1 MLKPLAAILLI
12 SHAQSLLPPALL
24 DTVYHMFSGF
34 PVTPEDSVPDETRL
48 SREYD
53 FIVIGAGSGGSVLTN
68 RLTENPNWSVLL
80 IEEGKDEMFLT
91 DIPLLAPVLHIT
103 DYVRI
108 HRSEPRP
115 RNPDGTGGYCLS
127 MNQGRCN
134 LPGGRAVGGSSV
146 VNFMIYSRGSPD
158 DYDDWAKQGNPG
170 WSYRDVLPYFKK
182 SENCVLPGRDLRF
195 HGHGGYLDVT
205 TSPYVSPLRE
215 RFLRAGEELGYD
227 VIDYNADRLI
237 GFSTAQV
244 HLRNG
249 RRVSANKA
257 FLRPIRDRGNFHLS
271 KFSRATR
278 IVVDRTTKTAV
289 GVEFLKNGKRLFA
302 KARKEIIVAT
312 GTLNSPQLLMLSGI
326 GPRDRLEALKID
338 VIEDLPVGHNL
349 QDHVSMSLLTFLVN
363 ESITIVEP
371 RLASNLA
378 NTFDYFVKGTGPLTV
393 PGGTEGIAI
402 IDTKRDPRKEASR
415 SIKKPIN
422 RAPPPP
428 SVSSITVNSSYFNS
442 PGLDRQKETS
452 IPDIELVLG
461 ISALT
466 GDASG
471 SYRGELGLSDEFYK
485 DVFTGYE
492 GFDAFSI
499 VPVLLH
505 PKSRGQVSLRSADPL
520 DPPIFDINYYDHE
533 DDVKTIVRGI
543 KKAIEV
549 GTTRSFRRYNA
560 TLLPVAFPGCK
571 EIPFGSDRYW
581 ACVARQVSTTLGHFA
596 GTCKM
601 APRRNAGVVDHRLR
615 VHGVNG
621 LRVVDAS
628 VIPTLISGHTNAPV
642 YMIAEKAA
650 DMIKQDWK
658 SSVFRRKTVRRT

>member
-1 MLKPLAAILLI
+1 MLKTLAVALLI
-12 SHAQSLLPPALL
+12 SQTQSLLPPALL
-24 DTVYHMFSGF
+24 DTVYQMFAGF
-34 PVTPEDSVPDETRL
+34 PATQEDSVPDEPGV

-53 FIVIGAGSGGSVLTN
+53 FIVIGAGSGGSVLAN

-80 IEEGKDEMFLT
+80 LEEGKDEMFLT
-91 DIPLLAPVLHIT
+91 DIPLIAPLLHVT
-103 DYVRI
+103 DYVRM
-108 HRSEPRP
+108 HRSEPKPGR
-115 RNPDGTGGYCLS
+115 YCLA

-158 DYDDWAKQGNPG
+158 DYDDWAAQGNPG
-170 WSYRDVLPYFKK
+170 WRYRDVLPYFRK
-182 SENCVLPGRDLRF
+182 SENCRLQDRDLRF

-215 RFLRAGEELGYD
+215 RFLRSGKELGYD

-237 GFSTAQV
+237 GFSAAQV

-257 FLRPIRDRGNFHLS
+257 FLRPIRGRRNFHLS

-278 IVVDRTTKTAV
+278 IVVDGKRKAAV
-289 GVEFLKNGKRLFA
+289 GVEFLKNGRRSFA
-302 KARKEIIVAT
+302 RARKEIIVSA
-312 GTLNSPQLLMLSGI
+312 GALNSPQLLMLSGI

-338 VIEDLPVGHNL
+338 VIEDLPVGRNL

-363 ESITIVEP
+363 ESVTIVEP

-378 NTFDYFVKGTGPLTV
+378 NTYDYFVKGTGPLTV
-393 PGGTEGIAI
+393 PGGTEAVAFV
-402 IDTKRDPRKEASR
+402 DTKRDPRREAASR
-415 SIKKPIN
+415 AARNATS
-422 RAPPPP
+422 PPNAS
-428 SVSSITVNSSYFNS
+428 SVAVNSSYS
-442 PGLDRQKETS
+442 PGLDKRKETS

-461 ISALT
+461 ISSLT
-466 GDASG
+466 GDTSG
-471 SYRGELGLSDEFYK
+471 SFRSALGLTEQFYR

-492 GFDAFSI
+492 GLDAFSI

-505 PKSRGQVSLRSADPL
+505 PKSRGQVTLRSADPL
-520 DPPIFDINYYDHE
+520 DPPVFDINYYDHR
-533 DDVKTIVRGI
+533 DDLETIVRGI
-543 KKAIEV
+543 KKAIEIASA
-549 GTTRSFRRYNA
+549 GPLKRFNA

-571 EIPFGSDRYW
+571 EVPFGSDRYW
-581 ACVARQVSTTLGHFA
+581 ACVARHVSTTLGHFA

-601 APRRNAGVVDHRLR
+601 GPRMNAGVVDHRLR
-615 VHGVNG
+615 VHGLNG

-628 VIPTLISGHTNAPV
+628 VIPTLMSGHTNAPV

-650 DMIKQDWK
+650 DMIKEEWK
-658 SSVFRRKTVRRT
+658 SPSIRRKIVRGT